1 MSENLYRKIALL
13 TDAEAEDCIHGLLKG
28 LTIENRE
35 YARLLQSPSD
45 MEEVIK
51 AAAVSAGVSSPEV
64 KAIDQPAGVKVVRET
79 LLELADDENFGPR
92 VEAWI
97 DGARPSLLEPVT
109 TAVVLAGII
118 LALSADVDVGYKN
131 VDGKKSF
138 WFNLKKKPTSDGL
151 LKKFF
156 GLFG

>member
-13 TDAEAEDCIHGLLKG
+13 TDAEAEDCINGLLKG
-28 LTIENRE
+28 LTIQNRD

-51 AAAVSAGVSSPEV
+51 AAAERAGVSSADV
-64 KAIDQPAGVKVVRET
+64 KAVDQPVGVKVVRET
-79 LLELADDENFGPR
+79 LLELADDRNFAPQL
-92 VEAWI
+92 EAWI

-109 TAVVLAGII
+109 SALMLAGII
-118 LALSADVDVGYKN
+118 LVLSANVDVGYKN

-138 WFNLKKKPTSDGL
+138 WFNIKKKPTSDSL

-156 GLFG
+156 GLFS